1 MSFNHLNV
9 DPCTYAKTLSMN
21 ANALGYM
28 LDANKFEHQ
37 QKCRHELGL
46 VGGTAVSHSK
56 GNLVDLESDLRGQ
69 TRLLSRCSTQQWMP
83 VPKGGLIVNDKT
95 EPIDTQQRHLPACQ
109 MIRYRSVALPPPM
122 NLPRCIDR
130 K

>member
-21 ANALGYM
+21 ADALGYM
-28 LDANKFEHQ
+28 LDMNKFEHQ

-69 TRLLSRCSTQQWMP
+69 TCLYHVVLLNN
-83 VPKGGLIVNDKT
+83 G
-95 EPIDTQQRHLPACQ
+95 CQ
-109 MIRYRSVALPPPM
+109 SLRMV
-122 NLPRCIDR
+122 
-130 K
+130 